1 MISGTMKM
9 NKIIASIIISFLVAT
24 IVRADYVEVNK
35 ADLNAVMKQLA
46 TVKQSK
52 SEFIETKSISLLD
65 NEIKLSGLLEYT
77 APNSFIK
84 QTLIP
89 RHELFKVIGNELH
102 IKNAEGEES
111 NLLVSNHPVI
121 EMFVEAY
128 RGILSGNLKKLTEF
142 YTIKFKGNS
151 KRWHISLIPIEEEA
165 LEYIEVITVEGQGAT
180 ISKILTLEA
189 SGDKSIM
196 HITNK

>member
-24 IVRADYVEVNK
+24 IVRADYLEVNK

-102 IKNAEGEES
+102 IKNAEGGES